1 MEFTNI
7 INDPVHK
14 KKLSIMIK
22 TIMGLCVKFLFDKE
36 NQKIYQPFLI
46 DQINLL
52 KESCYDFKTLL

>member
-36 NQKIYQPFLI
+36 NQKIYKPFF
-46 DQINLL
+46 NR
-52 KESCYDFKTLL
+52 SN

>member
-36 NQKIYQPFLI
+36 NQKNISALF
-46 DQINLL
+46 NR
-52 KESCYDFKTLL
+52 SN